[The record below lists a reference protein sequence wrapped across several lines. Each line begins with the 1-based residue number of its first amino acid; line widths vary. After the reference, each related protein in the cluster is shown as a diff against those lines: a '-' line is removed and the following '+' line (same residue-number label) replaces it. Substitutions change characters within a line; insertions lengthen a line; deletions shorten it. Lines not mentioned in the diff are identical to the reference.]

1 MYILEIFNKNLDVNA
16 NQELESVHF
25 FNQEPCAEELI
36 ATNYLNNDI
45 ANKLL
50 KNCKINDLNYK
61 EIQYL
66 ISEEYK
72 MIIRLTNLDQTQ
84 KPLDPVNDIK
94 ILALKDMISSFVKNK
109 NIPYILFNEGQTLSK
124 TYNSKILG
132 LHFDKNQILVAIYTA
147 CQNIMNYL
155 TIDDLDLKNL
165 SFISL
170 QLKTIYNIK

>member
-25 FNQEPCAEELI
+25 FNQEPCVEELI

-72 MIIRLTNLDQTQ
+72 MIIRLTNLDQSQ
-84 KPLDPVNDIK
+84 KPLDPENDIK

-124 TYNSKILG
+124 TYNS
-132 LHFDKNQILVAIYTA
+132 
-147 CQNIMNYL
+147 
-155 TIDDLDLKNL
+155 
-165 SFISL
+165 
-170 QLKTIYNIK
+170 